1 MIYNNILILKNEKI
15 LLMFNRKTASLSILS
30 LVINTLGYNKP
41 DSDIFLRDKKL
52 DDYSDYKKVVIVRNP
67 FYRILSGYNDDLGYK
82 IISNS
87 LNKKN
92 NRNHNL
98 DHKRDLTF
106 EAFVNDICA
115 TPDEKSN
122 PHFRSQTFIFNEF
135 KPDIIIKLEDMIGW
149 SELGLPKIAHTHKSR
164 NIISTIPEDL
174 KIKIKERFKNDFDI
188 LGYN

>member
-82 IISNS
+82 IRVESG
-87 LNKKN
+87 KN
-92 NRNHNL
+92 GWTIMYA
-98 DHKRDLTF
+98 DH
-106 EAFVNDICA
+106 
-115 TPDEKSN
+115 S
-122 PHFRSQTFIFNEF
+122 S
-135 KPDIIIKLEDMIGW
+135 
-149 SELGLPKIAHTHKSR
+149 
-164 NIISTIPEDL
+164 
-174 KIKIKERFKNDFDI
+174 
-188 LGYN
+188 